1 MVASNVLL
9 MCEIV
14 HAYPALSTETWTP
27 QAIIST
33 VYTPIVS
40 APVPMYYVKEWTVW
54 EHPQTVPSTER
65 EFVLCHNCPRLI
77 GDRINSAE
85 RRIKESCVLIRVG
98 MFMMTYLS
106 EQVPCLP
113 SFDGCYEF
121 CVC

>member
-1 MVASNVLL
+1 MGASPNCPIHRNPILWTMFCQLL
-9 MCEIV
+9 
-14 HAYPALSTETWTP
+14 T
-27 QAIIST
+27 
-33 VYTPIVS
+33 
-40 APVPMYYVKEWTVW
+40 
-54 EHPQTVPSTER
+54 R